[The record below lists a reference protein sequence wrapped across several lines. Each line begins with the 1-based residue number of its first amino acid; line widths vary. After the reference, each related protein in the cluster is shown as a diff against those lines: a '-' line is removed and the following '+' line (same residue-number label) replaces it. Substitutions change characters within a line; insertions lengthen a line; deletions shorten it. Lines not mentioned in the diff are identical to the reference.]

1 MENRSLQI
9 ADFDEEPFVRTLP
22 DGRSHIDLVVS
33 GLRCG
38 GCIARVEG
46 ALKANAAVSSA
57 RVNLS
62 TGRVGVDW
70 DACQAGARDIVSI
83 VEGLGY
89 EARPFDAAAHAGRS
103 DDAEGRLLLRALAVA
118 GFAAGNV
125 MLLSVSVWAGAD
137 AATRDLFHWLSALIA
152 LPAVAYAGRPFFA
165 SAFSALGAGRL
176 NMDVPI
182 SLAVV
187 LAAAMSLYETIGHG
201 EQTYFDASIT
211 LLFFLLSGRVLDHM
225 MRARARSAVTRL
237 LALSASSALVV
248 TDDGET
254 RTVPIDRIGPGT
266 IVLVAAGER
275 VPVDGTVTDGASD
288 IDRSL
293 VTGESLPERLLP
305 GGQVLAG
312 TLNLSA
318 PVRVRVTATGEDT
331 FLADVIRLMEA
342 AESGKARYMRLADR
356 AARIYAPAVHIA
368 AALTF
373 VGWMLWTGGDWRVS
387 ALTAIA
393 VLIITCPC
401 ALGLAVPA
409 VQVVANGVLFQR
421 GVMVKDATAL
431 ERLAEVDTVVFDKTG
446 TLTMG
451 QPRMVAPEKVDVQ
464 ALALAAGLARE
475 SRHPLSRALV
485 DTVQDLGIK
494 PADVGSIVEH
504 PGYGLEGRVRGK
516 TVRLGSAD
524 WCGATLSDDAS
535 GCIDGDVDDAQIAL
549 CLEAGDGTVTV
560 FRFEDQLKVDARETV
575 SDLAARGLGVEILS
589 GDRRAVVAAT
599 AHDLGIE
606 CFVASANPQGKVD
619 HLEGLRAEG
628 KRVAMI
634 GDGINDAPALAA
646 GYASMAPGGAS
657 DVGRAAADFVF
668 LGDRLQSVALAVS
681 VAKSARRLIMQN
693 FGLAVA
699 YNLIAVPVA
708 VLGFASPLVAAI
720 AMSVSSLVVIGNAL
734 RLRLIVPASKIR
746 PFVPDKTVGRD
757 SVVAQETARRAA

>member
-1 MENRSLQI
+1 MVDQSLHP
-9 ADFDEEPFVRTLP
+9 ADQLDEPFVRRLS
-22 DGRSHIDLVVS
+22 DGRSHIDLMVS
-33 GLRCG
+33 GLHCA
-38 GCIARVEG
+38 GCIAKVER
-46 ALKANAAVSSA
+46 ALKANPAVSFA

-70 DACQAGARDIVSI
+70 DAQQAGSREIVSI

-89 EARPFDAAAHAGRS
+89 EARPFDAAAYAGQS
-103 DDAEGRLLLRALAVA
+103 DDVEGRLLLRALAVA
-118 GFAAGNV
+118 CFASGNI

-165 SAFSALGAGRL
+165 SAFKALSAGRL

-201 EQTYFDASIT
+201 EQTYFDASVT
-211 LLFFLLSGRVLDHM
+211 LLFFLLAGRVLDHM
-225 MRARARSAVTRL
+225 MRARARSAVTQL

-248 TDDGET
+248 TNDGET
-254 RTVPIDRIGPGT
+254 RAMPIDRIAAGA

-275 VPVDGTVTDGASD
+275 VPVDGTVINGSSD
-288 IDRSL
+288 VDRSL

-312 TLNLSA
+312 TLNLTA
-318 PVRVRVTATGEDT
+318 PVRVKVTATGEDT

-356 AARIYAPAVHIA
+356 AARIYAPAVHII

-373 VGWMLWTGGDWRVS
+373 VGWMWWTGGDWRVS
-387 ALTAIA
+387 ALTSIA

-409 VQVVANGVLFQR
+409 VQVVANGILFRR

-451 QPRMVAPEKVDVQ
+451 QPRMVAPEKVDAD
-464 ALALAAGLARE
+464 ALAVAAGLARE
-475 SRHPLSRALV
+475 SRHPLSKALV
-485 DTVQDLGIK
+485 ATAQSLGIK
-494 PADVGSIVEH
+494 PRQADSIIEH
-504 PGYGLEGRVRGK
+504 PGYGLEGRSSGNTIK
-516 TVRLGSAD
+516 LGSAD
-524 WCGATLSDDAS
+524 WCGGTLTSDVGAE
-535 GCIDGDVDDAQIAL
+535 VDEAIVL
-549 CLEAGDGTVTV
+549 CLDTGDGKVTT
-560 FRFEDQLKVDARETV
+560 FRFEDQLKADARETV
-575 SDLAARGLGVEILS
+575 NALSDRGLGVEVLS
-589 GDRRAVVAAT
+589 GDRQAVVAAT
-599 AHDLGIE
+599 ARELGVDR
-606 CFVASANPQGKVD
+606 FVAAAKPQTKVE
-619 HLEGLRAEG
+619 HLETLAAGG
-628 KRVAMI
+628 MRVAMI

-646 GYASMAPGGAS
+646 GYASMAPAGAS

-668 LGDRLQSVALAVS
+668 LGDRLHSVVLAIS

-693 FGLAVA
+693 FGLALV

-708 VLGFASPLVAAI
+708 VLGLASPLVAAI
-720 AMSVSSLVVIGNAL
+720 AMSVSSLAVTANAL
-734 RLRLIVPASKIR
+734 RLRLLVPALKESEPVSEENGGDAIVLER
-746 PFVPDKTVGRD
+746 G
-757 SVVAQETARRAA
+757 SARRAA